1 MPSYIGVSPSPELN
15 ASNIANNAITT
26 DKILDATIANADISS
41 SAAIATTK
49 LAANSITINGSA
61 VALGGSTTITT
72 ATIPVITD
80 SSQTIAND
88 TSTTITIPG
97 SNFVSVPIVEFI
109 KSDTGAVTRATAV
122 AFTSS
127 TSINATTSLAAGT
140 YYVRIENNDGGAARS
155 TNAIITASQAP
166 TFSTSAGTLGTI
178 ASGSTVSLS
187 VSASS
192 NSTVSITE
200 VTSGGNV
207 LTGTSGTPA
216 TTMSLSL
223 ATNGNITGTAP
234 TPTSETTYTFTLR
247 ATDGES
253 QTVDRSFSITVSVEI
268 NNSGQFN

>member
-15 ASNIANNAITT
+15 VSNIANNAVTT

-49 LAANSITINGSA
+49 LASNSITINGSA

-97 SNFVSVPIVEFI
+97 SNFVSVPIVEFVN
-109 KSDTGAVTRATAV
+109 SSTGAVTRATAV

-127 TSINATTSLAAGT
+127 TSINATTSLASGT
-140 YYVRIENNDGGAARS
+140 YFVRIENNDGGAARS

-166 TFSTSAGTLGTI
+166 TFSTSAGTLGTVS
-178 ASGSTVSLS
+178 AGATVSLS

-234 TPTSETTYTFTLR
+234 SPSSETTYSFTLR

-253 QTVDRSFSITVSVEI
+253 QTVDRAFSITVSVGI
-268 NNSGQFN
+268 NNSARFN